1 MNQELLDKIN
11 ETINKSLANSNED
24 AQLQMKILKNNI
36 NAMFAE
42 YDQPTNNPTPTAT
55 PAPAPVVEP
64 TPVATPSPVPAPT
77 PVVESTPVAVPTPVV
92 EAAPVAEPTEVI
104 ERLDENEEPDTLT
117 QADMKTILIVD
128 DSSMIRNYLERI
140 FINDYNI
147 IMAVDG
153 HDAIEKIQNNLSS
166 LNIILLDLVMPKADG
181 FFVLEHIHKYNIDIP
196 VIIISGD
203 TSKES
208 IEKAFGYG
216 VVDMIKKPFDSDI
229 IRDKIAR
236 YSK

>member
-1 MNQELLDKIN
+1 MNKELLDKIN
-11 ETINKSLANSNED
+11 ETINRSLANSNED

-42 YDQPTNNPTPTAT
+42 YEQQSNNPASA
-55 PAPAPVVEP
+55 PAPAP
-64 TPVATPSPVPAPT
+64 APA
-77 PVVESTPVAVPTPVV
+77 STPIETLVV
-92 EAAPVAEPTEVI
+92 V
-104 ERLDENEEPDTLT
+104 EEPDTLT
-117 QADMKTILIVD
+117 EANMKSILIVD

-147 IMAVDG
+147 TMAVDG
-153 HDAIEKIQNNLSS
+153 NDAIEKIQQNLNN

-181 FFVLEHIHKYNIDIP
+181 FFVLEHIQKYNVDIP

-208 IEKAFGYG
+208 IEKAFDYG
-216 VVDMIKKPFDSDI
+216 VVDIIKKPFDSDI
-229 IRDKIAR
+229 IKDKIAR

>member
-1 MNQELLDKIN
+1 MNKELLDKIN

-42 YDQPTNNPTPTAT
+42 YEQQSNN

-64 TPVATPSPVPAPT
+64 APAPA
-77 PVVESTPVAVPTPVV
+77 STPIETLEV
-92 EAAPVAEPTEVI
+92 E
-104 ERLDENEEPDTLT
+104 EEPDTLT
-117 QADMKTILIVD
+117 EANMKSILIVD

-147 IMAVDG
+147 TMAVDG
-153 HDAIEKIQNNLSS
+153 NDAIEKIQQNLNN

-181 FFVLEHIHKYNIDIP
+181 FFVLEHIQKYNVDIP

-208 IEKAFGYG
+208 IEKAFDYG

-229 IRDKIAR
+229 IKDKIAR

>member
-1 MNQELLDKIN
+1 MNKELLDKIN

-42 YDQPTNNPTPTAT
+42 YEQQSNNPASA
-55 PAPAPVVEP
+55 PAPAP
-64 TPVATPSPVPAPT
+64 APA
-77 PVVESTPVAVPTPVV
+77 STPIETLEVV
-92 EAAPVAEPTEVI
+92 
-104 ERLDENEEPDTLT
+104 EEPDTLT
-117 QADMKTILIVD
+117 EANMKSILIVD

-147 IMAVDG
+147 TMAVDG
-153 HDAIEKIQNNLSS
+153 NDAIEKIQQNLNN

-181 FFVLEHIHKYNIDIP
+181 FFVLEHIQKYNVDIP

-208 IEKAFGYG
+208 IEKAFDYG

-229 IRDKIAR
+229 IKDKIAR

>member
-1 MNQELLDKIN
+1 MNKELLEKIN

-42 YDQPTNNPTPTAT
+42 YEQQSNN
-55 PAPAPVVEP
+55 PAPAQTQEP
-64 TPVATPSPVPAPT
+64 QPA
-77 PVVESTPVAVPTPVV
+77 STP
-92 EAAPVAEPTEVI
+92 I
-104 ERLDENEEPDTLT
+104 ETLEESEEPDTLT
-117 QADMKTILIVD
+117 QADMKSILIVD

-147 IMAVDG
+147 IMSVDG
-153 HDAIEKIQNNLSS
+153 NDAIEKIQQNLNN

-181 FFVLEHIHKYNIDIP
+181 FFVLEHIQKYNIDIP

-208 IEKAFGYG
+208 IEKAFDYG

-229 IRDKIAR
+229 IRDKITR

>member
-1 MNQELLDKIN
+1 MNKELLDKIN
-11 ETINKSLANSNED
+11 ETINRSLANSNED

-42 YDQPTNNPTPTAT
+42 YEQQSNNPASA
-55 PAPAPVVEP
+55 PAPAP
-64 TPVATPSPVPAPT
+64 APA
-77 PVVESTPVAVPTPVV
+77 STPIETLEVV
-92 EAAPVAEPTEVI
+92 
-104 ERLDENEEPDTLT
+104 EEPDTLT
-117 QADMKTILIVD
+117 EANMKSILIVD

-147 IMAVDG
+147 TMAVDG
-153 HDAIEKIQNNLSS
+153 NDAIEKIQQNLNN

-181 FFVLEHIHKYNIDIP
+181 FFVLEHIQKYNVDIP

-208 IEKAFGYG
+208 IEKAFDYG
-216 VVDMIKKPFDSDI
+216 VVDIIKKPFDSDI
-229 IRDKIAR
+229 IKDKIAR

>member
-1 MNQELLDKIN
+1 MNKELLEKIN
-11 ETINKSLANSNED
+11 ETINKSLVNSSDD

-36 NAMFAE
+36 NAIFAE
-42 YDQPTNNPTPTAT
+42 AEKANN
-55 PAPAPVVEP
+55 
-64 TPVATPSPVPAPT
+64 PVATPEPQPV
-77 PVVESTPVAVPTPVV
+77 SQPVAAPAPTPVV
-92 EAAPVAEPTEVI
+92 EAAPVAQPTSVAQPQAVPAEIETLEV
-104 ERLDENEEPDTLT
+104 EETPDTLT
-117 QADMKTILIVD
+117 SENMKSILIVD

-147 IMAVDG
+147 TMAVDG
-153 HDAIEKIQNNLSS
+153 NDAIEKITQNQSK

-181 FFVLEHIHKYNIDIP
+181 FFVLEHMQKYNVDVP

-208 IEKAFGYG
+208 IEKAFDYG

-229 IRDKIAR
+229 IKEKITR

>member
-1 MNQELLDKIN
+1 MNKELLEKIN
-11 ETINKSLANSNED
+11 ETINKSLVNSSDD

-36 NAMFAE
+36 NAIFAE
-42 YDQPTNNPTPTAT
+42 AEKANNPVAT
-55 PAPAPVVEP
+55 PAEQPVAPVVPAAPVQQSAP
-64 TPVATPSPVPAPT
+64 TPVAQSQSAPAA
-77 PVVESTPVAVPTPVV
+77 VETL
-92 EAAPVAEPTEVI
+92 EI
-104 ERLDENEEPDTLT
+104 QEEPDTLT
-117 QADMKTILIVD
+117 SENMKSILIVD

-147 IMAVDG
+147 TMAVDG
-153 HDAIEKIQNNLSS
+153 NDAIEKITQNQSKLH
-166 LNIILLDLVMPKADG
+166 IILLDLVMPKADG
-181 FFVLEHIHKYNIDIP
+181 FFVLEHIQKYNIDIP

-208 IEKAFGYG
+208 IEKAFDYG

-229 IRDKIAR
+229 IKEKITR